1 MNRRQ
6 PKDPLARTRPSLLKR
21 RAATRLLALTLAL
34 GSLAG
39 SPAEA
44 GFLEDFYD
52 EAGGQHAQTAAG
64 VYESQDLSLA
74 TGGSFVFKAPRKD
87 FTPFTLDAPHLK
99 AGCGG
104 IDLFLGAFSV
114 PSREEF
120 VSFLR
125 SIGTAIP
132 GLAFQLALQGL
143 SPDLNEQVTEFRDM
157 IMELTGKFSDSCRAA
172 QTIVDSAASAAG
184 WMGQAQHRAANN
196 LRATGGASDAS
207 DADRMTRT
215 NGAKVLDSVPER
227 TDASGAVVEA
237 GEMNLTWALLKGGR
251 LGASL
256 EQETLETMMTL
267 LGTTLY
273 VKTGSGEDATVRAS
287 SVPARDILWDLFGTV
302 DEAHPS
308 DAKILSCDEPV
319 KCLAPK
325 EKHASPI
332 NLVREIHEA
341 ARRYRTSLVSR
352 NRAEVRERDLV
363 LLANISSLPLL
374 SLIEASASSRI
385 PAAGESLMRLYA
397 EAAAYE
403 GLTTALRGLAEDVR
417 RLVTGSSARGA
428 NAANLRHAEMLEAR
442 LARILEELRGRE
454 TALYEA
460 MARAQAMSA
469 QAAHI
474 ERSVFGR
481 AAMESA
487 ARLPRRYGY

>member
-1 MNRRQ
+1 MKTFT
-6 PKDPLARTRPSLLKR
+6 PKRTAGAFAALLL
-21 RAATRLLALTLAL
+21 TLTLAA
-34 GSLAG
+34 GSL
-39 SPAEA
+39 PARA

-52 EAGGQHAQTAAG
+52 EAGGQHAQTTAG
-64 VYESQDLSLA
+64 IYESQDLSLA
-74 TGGSFVFKAPRKD
+74 TGGSYVFKAPRKD

-157 IMELTGKFSDSCRAA
+157 IMELTGKISDSCRAA

-184 WMGQAQHRAANN
+184 WMGQAQHRAANS

-207 DADRMTRT
+207 DADRLTRT
-215 NGAKVLDSVPER
+215 NGAKVFAAVPER

-237 GEMNLTWALLKGGR
+237 GEMNLTWALLKGGK
-251 LGASL
+251 LGAKL
-256 EQETLETMMTL
+256 DEETLETMMTL

-273 VKTGSGEDATVRAS
+273 VKTGSGEDATVRAT

-302 DEAHPS
+302 EEAHPS

-319 KCLAPK
+319 KCLAPR
-325 EKHASPI
+325 EKQDSPI
-332 NLVREIHEA
+332 NLVREVHEA
-341 ARRYRTSLVSR
+341 AKRYRSSLLSR
-352 NRAEVRERDLV
+352 SRAEVRERDLV

-428 NAANLRHAEMLEAR
+428 NAANLRHAEALEAR

-481 AAMESA
+481 AGMESA
-487 ARLPRRYGY
+487 ARLPRRFN